1 MNLRCDTIDALWF
14 GTVRQWETI
23 VEHPFSLPVFSRTLL
38 ASLLLVGCFPVMSA
52 VGQDTEDFRPG
63 LLAEFRANGRSV
75 QRVDERLAFSW
86 ESGSPDVRMGT
97 DFAARWKGQL
107 LVRSPGVHRF
117 HVQLSGKLVI
127 RVGGMLVFSGQGQDA
142 FLSGD
147 PVSLSGGDLEFEV
160 DYESGDA
167 GHSGLAP
174 AFQVFWSGEDFT
186 LEPLPADCLSHAI
199 ADTETEFSGAAGAK
213 GRFVADALRCAACHT
228 GVSDMP
234 MLPAPDLRS
243 SVGWLSDSDLRDRLM
258 EGRANHA
265 MPVYS
270 LNEQQVADIV
280 SYLRSESPAV
290 EASSQAGEGAVEDA
304 EAGDR
309 LLLTLGCAACHA
321 VHPSLPASRSASEHG
336 GPSLCNP
343 GIRRS
348 SVWLDQWL
356 SNPEKINPAHRM
368 PVFEL
373 SAEERRQLVAALRR
387 MAVAGVKDTGDSPS
401 AVTGDRER
409 GKTMVQELRCVSC
422 HQIPGVQVPPRLS
435 APASGKGDSGGRSC
449 LVGPDRM
456 GLQGTPAQPLFV
468 TSDEIVAQTNV
479 WLDSLRGAPVSTD
492 RFHKGQLVL
501 QRNGC
506 VACHDRDAGQGLSR
520 YAANIESLRD
530 DLKGQSQQLIPPSL
544 TAVGDRLRDEV
555 LAEAMSGS
563 ASIRR
568 LPWLTVRMPRFSLS
582 EGEREAISY
591 RLITEDRIPD
601 SADSVRAELFE
612 HLNPH
617 HPSLAL
623 PEELVAGKLLAGA
636 SGFNCIACHKAGAFE
651 PRNVALGTRGSDL
664 LLMGKRLR
672 ARYFMRWMRNP
683 IRVLSGIEM
692 PAIRKPVDRQPEESL
707 ALQMAVLWKS
717 LSDPGFVPP
726 TVASRYEQVMAVKR
740 GQGPRVIRDV
750 FLSEGGGSEDAISRA
765 FAVGFGNGH
774 SVLIDLDHGRLVRW
788 TAGEF
793 ARQRTEGKS
802 WFWSLSGVPVGE
814 MKATEPEVQL
824 VFADGRDAGLKLIAD
839 EGRVAELLSWTT
851 AADSVELR
859 LRWHFGEPSAAGS
872 AAAVSPHSQTIW
884 WQAHDKNR
892 TLTLKIRL
900 RELATDIE
908 KAGIR
913 VEYTVEQCPDGMA
926 VRFPAWRDGSTAG
939 RIPGEILTDLQQNVN
954 LSGIALSTGQTIV
967 RRMKSLSVPGSPESP
982 EIAPILSDRA
992 LITAVPGFRGT
1003 RSALPTGIMPTAI
1016 AWRKDGRMALTSL
1029 KGQVWLIDDRDGD
1042 GEYDSASVFAEGL
1055 AAPYGILAE
1064 GNDLLVAHKPE
1075 IIRLRDL
1082 DGDSRA
1088 EHFDVVASGWGYSD
1102 DYHDWTAGLA
1112 RDSEGNL
1119 YVGLGSDYSQ
1129 KGRSENKDRWR
1140 GTVLKVV
1147 PGGLISPAAY
1157 SMRFPMGLA
1166 FDSEGRLY
1174 ATDNQGVQNTFNEIN
1189 HVISGKHYGVPS
1201 RHDREPIDTQ
1211 EAPALTIPHPWTRSV
1226 NSITFLPK
1234 DFALGAFA
1242 GHGIGCEYDT
1252 QCLIRFTMQEVSGV
1266 MQGACYRFSRLPGTG
1281 ESPQFMGPIS
1291 SAVGPDGSLYIGSLR
1306 DSGWQGAGNT
1316 GCIER
1321 LTPDGDLPNGIREI
1335 RATSSG
1341 FDVEFL
1347 KPLPIGVC
1355 EQPDD
1360 WEIQSYTRHWT
1371 GSYSTPDAE
1380 RRRVLI
1386 NTVTLNAD
1394 RRTATLGTDRHIAGH
1409 LYEIRLGGAAAAAGD
1424 YWPAEGFYTMKRVPQ
1439 P

>member
-1 MNLRCDTIDALWF
+1 M
-14 GTVRQWETI
+14 RQWETI
-23 VEHPFSLPVFSRTLL
+23 VEHPFSLPSFSGTLL
-38 ASLLLVGCFPVMSA
+38 ASLLLVSCLPAMSA

-63 LLAEFRANGRSV
+63 LLAEFRAGDRSV
-75 QRVDERLAFSW
+75 QRIDKRLAFRW
-86 ESGSPDVRMGT
+86 ESGSPDVRMGA
-97 DFAARWKGQL
+97 DFSARWKGQL
-107 LVRSPGVHRF
+107 LVRSPGLHRF
-117 HVQLSGKLVI
+117 YVQLSGKLVI
-127 RVGGMLVFSGQGQDA
+127 RAGGMLVFSGLGQDV

-147 PVSLSGGDLEFEV
+147 PIALSGGDLEFEV

-167 GHSGLAP
+167 GNSGFTP
-174 AFQVFWSGEDFT
+174 AFQVYWSGEDFT
-186 LEPLPADCLSHAI
+186 LEPLPADCLSHSAGD
-199 ADTETEFSGAAGAK
+199 AAAEFSGAAGAK
-213 GRFVADALRCAACHT
+213 GRFVTDALRCAACHT

-234 MLPAPDLRS
+234 VLSAPDLRS
-243 SVGWLSDSDLRDRLM
+243 SVGWLSDSDLRERLM
-258 EGRANHA
+258 GGRLNHA

-270 LNEQQVADIV
+270 LNEHQVADII
-280 SYLRSESPAV
+280 SYLRSESPV
-290 EASSQAGEGAVEDA
+290 VVASPMEGQGSVEDA
-304 EAGDR
+304 DAGDR
-309 LLLTLGCAACHA
+309 LLLTLGCAACHT
-321 VHPSLPASRSASEHG
+321 VHPSLPASQSAAEYG

-343 GIRRS
+343 GIRRRAA
-348 SVWLDQWL
+348 WLDQWL

-387 MAVAGVKDTGDSPS
+387 MAVAGGENAGDSS
-401 AVTGDRER
+401 SVVTGDRER
-409 GKTMVQELRCVSC
+409 GKLIVQELRCVSC
-422 HQIPGVQVPPRLS
+422 HQMSQLQVPPRLAVG
-435 APASGKGDSGGRSC
+435 APGKGVAGGRSC
-449 LVGPDRM
+449 LVGPGDVR
-456 GLQGTPAQPLFV
+456 LPGTAMQPTFRN
-468 TSDEIVAQTNV
+468 SDEIVAQAHA
-479 WLDSLRGAPVSTD
+479 WLHSLRGAPVSTD
-492 RFHKGQLVL
+492 RFHRGEVVL
-501 QRNGC
+501 QRHGC
-506 VACHDRDAGQGLSR
+506 VSCHDRDTGLGMSR
-520 YAANIESLRD
+520 HAATIESLRD
-530 DLKGQSQQLIPPSL
+530 DLKGHSQQLIPPSL

-555 LAEAMSGS
+555 LAEAVSGS
-563 ASIRR
+563 PSIRR

-582 EGEREAISY
+582 EEDREAISF

-612 HLNPH
+612 HMNPH
-617 HPSLAL
+617 HPSLAS
-623 PEELVAGKLLAGA
+623 PEELVAGNLLAGA

-651 PRNVALGTRGSDL
+651 PRNVAFGTRGSDL

-672 ARYFMRWMRNP
+672 SRYFMRWMRNP

-692 PAIRKPVDRQPEESL
+692 PAIRKPVDRQPEQSL
-707 ALQMAVLWKS
+707 AMQMAVLWKS

-740 GQGPRVIRDV
+740 GRGPHVIRDV
-750 FLSEGGGSEDAISRA
+750 FLSEGGRSEDAISRA

-788 TAGEF
+788 TAGEY

-814 MKATEPEVQL
+814 WNADEPEVQL
-824 VFADGRDAGLKLIAD
+824 VYADGRDAGLKLVAD

-851 AADSVELR
+851 AVDSVELR
-859 LRWHFGEPSAAGS
+859 LRWHFGDPLDAGS
-872 AAAVSPHSQTIW
+872 AGAASPHSQTTS
-884 WQAHDKNR
+884 WQAHDENR
-892 TLTLKIRL
+892 TLIVKIRL
-900 RELATDIE
+900 QELATDTE
-908 KAGIR
+908 GAGIR
-913 VEYTVEQCPDGMA
+913 VEYTVERCPEGMA
-926 VRFPAWRDGSTAG
+926 VRFPSWRDGPTAG
-939 RIPGEILTDLQQNVN
+939 RIPGEILTELQQYPDLRAIS
-954 LSGIALSTGQTIV
+954 LSNGQVIV
-967 RRMKSLSVPGSPESP
+967 RRMQSLSVPGAIEAA
-982 EIAPILSDRA
+982 EIAPIISDRA

-1003 RSALPTGIMPTAI
+1003 RSSLPTGIMPTAMT
-1016 AWRKDGRMALTSL
+1016 WRKDGRLALTSL
-1029 KGQVWLIDDRDGD
+1029 KGQVWLVDDRDGD
-1042 GEYDSASVFAEGL
+1042 GEYDAASVFAEGL
-1055 AAPYGILAE
+1055 AAPYGILAD

-1112 RDSEGNL
+1112 RDPEGNL

-1140 GTVLKVV
+1140 GTVLKVA
-1147 PGGLISPAAY
+1147 PGGLISPVAY

-1166 FDSEGRLY
+1166 FDAEGRLY

-1189 HVISGKHYGVPS
+1189 HVIAGKHYGVPS
-1201 RHDREPIDTQ
+1201 RHEREPIDTP
-1211 EAPALTIPHPWTRSV
+1211 ETPALMIPHPWTRSV

-1266 MQGACYRFSRLPGTG
+1266 MQGACYRFSRLPGAG

-1347 KPLPIGVC
+1347 RPLPVGIC

-1371 GSYSTPDAE
+1371 GGYSTPDAE

-1386 NTVTLNAD
+1386 NRVTVNAD
-1394 RRTATLGTDRHIAGH
+1394 RRTATLGTDPHVAGH
-1409 LYEIRLGGAAAAAGD
+1409 LYEIRVGGTAATSGD
-1424 YWPAEGFYTMKRVPQ
+1424 YWPSEGFYTMKRVPQ